1 MSSSSA
7 ASAGSAVRL
16 KRLGQ
21 MRDSTDRDLI
31 ILNAIGDNERLTQ
44 RHLARELGMA
54 VSLANL
60 YLRRLALKGFI
71 RIINVRP
78 NRLRY
83 LLTPKGVA
91 EKTHLTYTCM
101 SRTFERYREARK
113 SLREALRPLSEDGH
127 KRIAFYG
134 TGEAAEVAY
143 LCLKETGLDL
153 SAVFD
158 AASRRMVPGGA
169 RPGSGRACSK
179 GLRPDCSHVLRQPR
193 GDGGESS
200 GVASVRGLARA
211 DCDAAK
217 VKYESTF
224 QMRNT
229 AASREPR
236 RQEKAYEGTR
246 VRRNPENAECEVRNA
261 E

>member
-1 MSSSSA
+1 
-7 ASAGSAVRL
+7 
-16 KRLGQ
+16 

-31 ILNAIGDNERLTQ
+31 ILNAVGDNERLTQ
-44 RHLARELGMA
+44 RNLARELGVA

-83 LLTPKGVA
+83 LLTPKGIA

-101 SRTFERYREARK
+101 SRTFERYRQARK
-113 SLREALRPLSEDGH
+113 SLREALRSLSEDGH
-127 KRIAFYG
+127 KRVAFYG

-158 AASRRMVPGGA
+158 AARGEWFLGLPVCGLEELVPEDFDRIVVTFFDSQEVTEARVRELVGA
-169 RPGSGRACSK
+169 
-179 GLRPDCSHVLRQPR
+179 
-193 GDGGESS
+193 
-200 GVASVRGLARA
+200 GV
-211 DCDAAK
+211 
-217 VKYESTF
+217 
-224 QMRNT
+224 
-229 AASREPR
+229 SREQIVTLHR
-236 RQEKAYEGTR
+236 
-246 VRRNPENAECEVRNA
+246 
-261 E
+261 